1 MEIAIFFVTLRCY
14 YKNLKQFMKKLLL
27 ITTILIISSIQIS
40 AQWCS
45 IGVKAGY
52 SSILEQNQSYKETF
66 NISNNLQNGGHL
78 GIYMRLGHTWF
89 VQPEAFYNY
98 FNYQPSIN
106 NIPNK
111 HNLHTVEV
119 PVLLGVHLVNTKMFK
134 IRVMAGPKFNF
145 NIGELNDITFET
157 FTQEIRETRLAL
169 DCGIGFDI
177 WKITL
182 DARYNIIQ
190 DIFKIR
196 NADGEV
202 LNKKPSQII
211 QASIGFRLIGN
222 NNKNK
227 YKR

>member
-202 LNKKPSQII
+202 LNKKPSQIV

-222 NNKNK
+222 NKKK

>member
-1 MEIAIFFVTLRCY
+1 
-14 YKNLKQFMKKLLL
+14 MKKLLL

-78 GIYMRLGHTWF
+78 GIYMRLGRTWF

-190 DIFKIR
+190 DIFKIQ

-202 LNKKPSQII
+202 LNKKPSQIV

-222 NNKNK
+222 NKKK

>member
-78 GIYMRLGHTWF
+78 GIYMRLGRTWF

-98 FNYQPSIN
+98 FNYQPSIH

-145 NIGELNDITFET
+145 NIGELNDITFKT

-196 NADGEV
+196 NADGEI
-202 LNKKPSQII
+202 LNKKPSQIV

-222 NNKNK
+222 NKKK

>member
-1 MEIAIFFVTLRCY
+1 MAIFFVTLRYY
-14 YKNLKQFMKKLLL
+14 YKDLKQFMKKLFL
-27 ITTILIISSIQIS
+27 IATILIISIVPIY

-45 IGVKAGY
+45 LGIKAGY

-78 GIYMRLGHTWF
+78 GIYMRLGRTWF

-98 FNYQPSIN
+98 FNYQHNIN
-106 NIPNK
+106 DIPNQ
-111 HNLHTVEV
+111 HNLHIVEV

-134 IRVMAGPKFNF
+134 IRLMAGPKFNF
-145 NIGELNDITFET
+145 NIGELNEITFET
-157 FTQEIRETRLAL
+157 FTQEIRDTRLAL
-169 DCGIGFDI
+169 DCGIGLDI
-177 WKITL
+177 WRITL

-196 NADGEV
+196 NTDGEV

-211 QASIGFRLIGN
+211 QASMGFRLIGN

-227 YKR
+227 YKK